1 MTNSQSSDPNAP
13 MGQGQASHNGVNG
26 HDRDPSQ
33 NEGRMD
39 KMKAQAGEKAR
50 AMGQQGLEKASDF
63 IGGIA
68 SAAHDLGNRQQGS
81 KVGDYAH
88 KAGERLDQYA
98 SRLRD
103 ADLDNITTDVR
114 AFVRRNPA
122 LAIGGA
128 VVVGFLLA
136 RMFRAGSSA
145 SDINEDF
152 EA

>member
-1 MTNSQSSDPNAP
+1 MTNGHSTDPNAP
-13 MGQGQASHNGVNG
+13 IGAHNGGNG
-26 HDRDPSQ
+26 HDHDMSQ
-33 NEGRMD
+33 EESRMER
-39 KMKAQAGEKAR
+39 MKAQAGDKAR
-50 AMGQQGLEKASDF
+50 AMGQQGLEKASDLL
-63 IGGIA
+63 GGIA

-103 ADLDNITTDVR
+103 ADLDTLTGDVR
-114 AFVRRNPA
+114 TFVRRNPA

-128 VVVGFLLA
+128 VVVGFLVA
-136 RMFRAGSSA
+136 RMFRSGSSA
-145 SDINEDF
+145 SNINEDY

>member
-1 MTNSQSSDPNAP
+1 MTNGHSSDPNAT
-13 MGQGQASHNGVNG
+13 HNGANG
-26 HDRDPSQ
+26 HDHDPSQ
-33 NEGRMD
+33 QESRMER
-39 KMKAQAGEKAR
+39 MKAQAGEKAR

-63 IGGIA
+63 LGGMA

-103 ADLDNITTDVR
+103 ADLESITGDVR
-114 AFVRRNPA
+114 NFVRRNPA

-136 RMFRAGSSA
+136 RMFRSGSSA
-145 SDINEDF
+145 SDINEDY